1 MKCRDH
7 QQQNCQV
14 LSHTGHYSFSKP
26 SKLRAKSMPS
36 EWVKGMTL
44 IKKKGKTARV
54 FLGRCLRGRT
64 IPLGMRLQS
73 GSKAVERLQ

>member
-1 MKCRDH
+1 MQSSPAAKS
-7 QQQNCQV
+7 QV
-14 LSHTGHYSFSKP
+14 LRHTGHYSSKP
-26 SKLRAKSMPS
+26 SKFRAKSMPS

-54 FLGRCLRGRT
+54 FLGRCLRART